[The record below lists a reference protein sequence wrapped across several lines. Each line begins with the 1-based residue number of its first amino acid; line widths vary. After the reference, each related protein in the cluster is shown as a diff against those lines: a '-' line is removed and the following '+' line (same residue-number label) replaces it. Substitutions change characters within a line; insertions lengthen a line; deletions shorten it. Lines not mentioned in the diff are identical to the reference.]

1 MRRLLGLLGVALTV
15 GACASASLVSDEQAE
30 AIKRREQALALHTPA
45 IQQTIKQSGR
55 AGALAFLDLR
65 DGRLVVLP
73 GDTPGDAWASR
84 PGRESRRERR
94 PRAPTRPPGCRPAAP
109 PGGRRADPRR
119 RAPPHAPTA

>member
-73 GDTPGDAWASR
+73 GDTRGTRGRAR
-84 PGRESRRERR
+84 PPLPAGL
-94 PRAPTRPPGCRPAAP
+94 PTRPRC
-109 PGGRRADPRR
+109 PRS
-119 RAPPHAPTA
+119 